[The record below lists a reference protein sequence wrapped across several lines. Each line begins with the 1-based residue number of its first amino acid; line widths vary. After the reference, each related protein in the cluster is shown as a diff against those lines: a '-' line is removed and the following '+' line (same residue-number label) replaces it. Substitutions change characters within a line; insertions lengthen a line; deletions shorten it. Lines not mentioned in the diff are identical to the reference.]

1 MPLVRIDLA
10 EGKSTDYRHTIGRVI
25 YDSLT
30 AIGAPANDRFQV
42 ITEHRIE
49 NLVITADYLGIT
61 HTADCIIVQITL
73 VEGRS
78 TAVKQTLFK
87 SIADGLHEKLSLRR
101 EDVIINL
108 VEVNRENWSF
118 GNGIA
123 QYALTGNAQD

>member
-10 EGKSTDYRHTIGRVI
+10 QGKSTEYRHTVGRVI
-25 YDSLT
+25 YDALT
-30 AIGAPANDRFQV
+30 TMGAPANDRFQV
-42 ITEHRIE
+42 ITEHKLE

-73 VEGRS
+73 VEGRA
-78 TAVKQTLFK
+78 TAVKQALFK
-87 SIADGLHEKLSLRR
+87 SIADGLNEKLGLRR

-108 VEVNRENWSF
+108 VEVDRENWSF

-123 QYALTGNAQD
+123 QYAPAARAQT